1 MTLKNSVRSS
11 ILIKMFAI
19 GILAMLLLIPT
30 GMIKNLINER
40 SMRKNSAIS
49 EVNNKWGNKQVL
61 AGPVLTIP
69 YTVTDEIVTKGK
81 DGETKTQEVVKT
93 SYVSFLPEKLN
104 FNGDVSTDLLKRG
117 IYEITV
123 YNSKLE
129 VDGEFIFPDF
139 SASNMPD
146 ENAVINWGE
155 AHISFSLSDIKT
167 LQEVSKFDWNGEQY
181 DFKSGYKTQ
190 EIESMLGGQ
199 NLNFPELSIKERN
212 TIYRPSLSG
221 GSGLNVPVPVS
232 ADEKSKVYKFSFNI
246 DVNGSDSIAFLPLGR
261 ETNVSLTSDWSS
273 PSFNGSF
280 LPDERNVSDAGFEAK
295 WKVLELNR
303 DYPQVWDGSLT
314 QNIHNY
320 SFGARMVVM
329 VDEYQKNTRAV
340 KYAIMFIALTFI
352 VFFFV
357 EALNRIQIH
366 PIQYIL
372 VGLSLVLFFPLL
384 ISITEHL
391 NFNIAYL
398 ISSVSTVL
406 MITLYGKT
414 IFKNMRLTLIQSG
427 ILTAI
432 YIFIY
437 TIIQLEDYALLF
449 GSVGLFFVLA
459 VIMYISRKIDW
470 YSVGAKTIGDDK

>member
-1 MTLKNSVRSS
+1 
-11 ILIKMFAI
+11 MFAI
-19 GILAMLLLIPT
+19 GILALLLLIPT

-40 SMRKNSAIS
+40 AERKNSAIS
-49 EVNNKWGNKQVL
+49 EVNNKWGNRQVL

-69 YTVTDEIVTKGK
+69 YTVTDEIITKTK
-81 DGETKTQEVVKT
+81 DGETKVQEVT
-93 SYVSFLPEKLN
+93 SIFYVSFLPEKLN
-104 FNGDVSTDLLKRG
+104 FNGDVSTDLLQRG

-123 YNSKLE
+123 YNSKLK

-146 ENAVINWGE
+146 ENAVINWKE
-155 AHISFSLSDIKT
+155 AHISFSLSDVKA
-167 LQEVSKFDWNGEQY
+167 LQEASKFDWNGKQY
-181 DFKSGYKTQ
+181 DFKPGHATK
-190 EIESMLGGQ
+190 EIESAFSGQ
-199 NLNFPELSIKERN
+199 NLNFPTQINEMGKIH
-212 TIYRPSLSG
+212 RPSLLS
-221 GSGLNVPVPVS
+221 GSGLNVPVPVN
-232 ADEKSKVYKFSFNI
+232 ANEKGKNYKFSFDI
-246 DVNGSDSIAFLPLGR
+246 DINGSDSISFLPLGR
-261 ETNVSLTSDWSS
+261 ETNVSLTSDWPS
-273 PSFNGSF
+273 PSFDGSF
-280 LPDERNVSDAGFEAK
+280 LPDERNISDAGFEAK

-303 DYPQVWDGSLT
+303 NYPQVWDGNLT
-314 QNIHNY
+314 QNIYDY

-352 VFFFV
+352 AFFFV

-372 VGLSLVLFFPLL
+372 VGLSLVLFFSLL

-391 NFNIAYL
+391 NFNLAYL

-406 MITLYGKT
+406 MITLYTKT
-414 IFKNMRLTLIQSG
+414 IFKNTRLTLVQSG

-432 YIFIY
+432 YVFIY
-437 TIIQLEDYALLF
+437 TIIQLEDYSLLF

-459 VIMYISRKIDW
+459 AIMYISRKIDW
-470 YSVGAKTIGDDK
+470 YSVGAKTIGDGGE

>member
-1 MTLKNSVRSS
+1 MLLKNSTRNS

-30 GMIKNLINER
+30 GMIKSLINER

-49 EVNNKWGNKQVL
+49 EVNNKWGNRQVL

-69 YTVTDEIVTKGK
+69 YTVTDEIVTKTK
-81 DGETKTQEVVKT
+81 DGETKVQEVT
-93 SYVSFLPEKLN
+93 SISYVSFLPEKLN
-104 FNGDVSTDLLKRG
+104 FNGDVSTDLLQRG

-123 YNSKLE
+123 YNSKLK
-129 VDGEFIFPDF
+129 VDGEFVFPDF

-146 ENAVINWGE
+146 ENAVINWKE
-155 AHISFSLSDIKT
+155 AHVSFSLSDVKA
-167 LQEVSKFDWNGEQY
+167 LQGNSEFNWNGKKY
-181 DFKSGYKTQ
+181 DFKPGYKTS
-190 EIESMLGGQ
+190 ETGAILM
-199 NLNFPELSIKERN
+199 
-212 TIYRPSLSG
+212 
-221 GSGLNVPVPVS
+221 GSGLNVQVPVN
-232 ADEKSKVYKFSFNI
+232 ADGKGKNYNFSFDI
-246 DVNGSDSIAFLPLGR
+246 DINGSDSISFLPLGR
-261 ETNVSLTSDWSS
+261 ETNVSLVSDWPS
-273 PSFNGSF
+273 PSFDGSF
-280 LPDERNVSDAGFEAK
+280 LPDERNITDTGFEAK

-303 DYPQVWDGSLT
+303 DYPQVWDGNLK

-320 SFGARMVVM
+320 SFGARMVVV

-357 EALNRIQIH
+357 EALNKIKIH

-372 VGLSLVLFFPLL
+372 VGLSLVLFFSLL

-406 MITLYGKT
+406 MITLYAKT
-414 IFKNMRLTLIQSG
+414 IFKNTRLTLVQSG

-437 TIIQLEDYALLF
+437 TIIQLEDYSLLF

-459 VIMYISRKIDW
+459 AIMYISRKIDW

>member
-1 MTLKNSVRSS
+1 
-11 ILIKMFAI
+11 MFAI
-19 GILAMLLLIPT
+19 GVLAMLLLIPT

-40 SMRKNSAIS
+40 SMRESKATM
-49 EVNNKWGNKQVL
+49 EVNNKWGNKQVI

-69 YTVTDEIVTKGK
+69 YTITDEIVTKTK
-81 DGETKTQEVVKT
+81 DGETKAQEVVNT
-93 SYVSFLPEKLN
+93 SYISFLPEKLN
-104 FNGDVSTDLLKRG
+104 FNGDISTDLLKRG

-123 YNSKLE
+123 YNSKIE

-146 ENAVINWGE
+146 ENAVINWKE
-155 AHISFSLSDIKT
+155 AHVSFSLSDVKA
-167 LQEVSKFDWNGEQY
+167 LQGNSEFDWNGEKY
-181 DFKSGYKTQ
+181 DFKPGYKTD
-190 EIESMLGGQ
+190 EIGLA
-199 NLNFPELSIKERN
+199 LK
-212 TIYRPSLSG
+212 
-221 GSGLNVPVPVS
+221 GSGLNVPAPVS
-232 ADEKSKVYKFSFNI
+232 ANEKGKTYNFSFDI

-261 ETNVSLTSDWSS
+261 ETNVSLVSDWPS
-273 PSFNGSF
+273 PSFDGSF
-280 LPDERNVSDAGFEAK
+280 LPDERNITDTGFEAK

-303 DYPQVWDGSLT
+303 DYPQVWDGNPK

-320 SFGARMVVM
+320 SFGARMVVV

-352 VFFFV
+352 AFFFV
-357 EALNRIQIH
+357 EVLNRIQIH

-372 VGLSLVLFFPLL
+372 VGLSLVLFFSLL

-391 NFNIAYL
+391 NFNLAYL

-406 MITLYGKT
+406 MITLYTKT
-414 IFKNMRLTLIQSG
+414 IFKNTRLTLVQSG
-427 ILTAI
+427 ILIAI

-459 VIMYISRKIDW
+459 AIMYISRKIDW
-470 YSVGAKTIGDDK
+470 YSVGTKRIGDGK